1 MRRDE
6 FLIEAV
12 DEPVMARRVAEAGD
26 YALAK
31 ATGGVAFLL
40 NSLGIVLAQGKKEV
54 QKYLDGSDDPK
65 IKKMLKV
72 LKKSF

>member
-6 FLIEAV
+6 FLIESI
-12 DEPVMARRVAEAGD
+12 DEPVMARKVAEAGT

-31 ATGGVAFLL
+31 ATGGVAFLI
-40 NSLGIVLAQGKKEV
+40 NTFGVVLAEGKKEI
-54 QKYLDGSDDPK
+54 QNYLGGSDDPK
-65 IKKMLKV
+65 IKKMLKI